1 MSEGDPT
8 LGYMFEGPV
17 GEVVS
22 LVEPAVPP
30 VPEDLL
36 PFDPMPSEQ
45 DFEDEQTRLWRMS
58 PAERFEAEFGLPA
71 TPEAVQILGN
81 RTEEAAAYAQE
92 VAVQADRMRTI
103 AEAHRV
109 TALLTAYE
117 ASMDDLAQRFGS
129 GFGLRTGLGAQAF
142 FRSFGLQTGGHP
154 NRVAHEVDTALV
166 LRDELPATWAVFQQG
181 QASWSR
187 VQTVV
192 REAGGLDR
200 EHRAAYDEKGAA
212 LVVSSTRLK
221 DDLRKTRER
230 LQDDTAA
237 RRARTTHERRRT
249 SLEPTADGGAA
260 LVLEGLAA
268 DWVPVHD
275 ALQRAAVAAHGVEG
289 ETRGIAQLRH
299 DIALDLLSEGLR
311 RPAEERDGVRVPQRK
326 AVDVTLVLTVPA
338 LAWLGRTKEQAQLGG
353 YGPIDLETA
362 KALAGQAKSFIRVLT
377 DPFTGARLAMG
388 QKVYSPPAD
397 LARWVRIRDG
407 RSRFPGSTIPAHLA
421 DVDHAREWQH
431 GGPTNA
437 DNLVTLDRP
446 SHNLKSA
453 GLFEEV
459 LLDSGATAWLD
470 AWRHRF
476 EDPPN
481 DPLDS
486 APPDLLHAA
495 PPPEEAC
502 PF

>member
-1 MSEGDPT
+1 V
-8 LGYMFEGPV
+8 FEGLIAEADPV
-17 GEVVS
+17 
-22 LVEPAVPP
+22 VESALPP

-36 PFDPMPSEQ
+36 ADPVPSDQ
-45 DFEDEQTRLWRMS
+45 DFQDEQTRLWRMS
-58 PAERFEAEFGLPA
+58 PADRFEAEFGVPA
-71 TPEAVQILGN
+71 VPEAIEVLGDL
-81 RTEEAAAYAQE
+81 TEEAAAYAQE

-117 ASMDDLAQRFGS
+117 VSMDDLAQRFGS
-129 GFGLRTGLGAQAF
+129 GFGLRMGLGASAF
-142 FRSFGLQTGGHP
+142 FRSFGLQTGAHP

-166 LRDELPATWAVFQQG
+166 LRDELPSTWAVFQHG
-181 QASWSR
+181 QASWTR

-192 REAGGLDR
+192 READGLDR
-200 EHRAAYDEKGAA
+200 EHRAAYDAA
-212 LVVSSTRLK
+212 AAVLVARSTRLK
-221 DDLRKTRER
+221 DDLRRTRER

-260 LVLEGLAA
+260 FVAEGLAA
-268 DWVPVHD
+268 DWVAVHD

-289 ETRGIAQLRH
+289 ETRGVAQLRH

-311 RPAEERDGVRVPQRK
+311 RPAEEHDGVRVSHRR

-338 LAWLGRTKEQAQLGG
+338 LAWLGRTTEQAQLGG

-362 KALAGQAKSFIRVLT
+362 KSLAAEAKSFLRVLT
-377 DPFTGARLAMG
+377 DPFTGARLAMDRRT
-388 QKVYSPPAD
+388 YSPPAD

-407 RSRFPGSTIPAHLA
+407 RARFPGSTRPAHLA

-431 GGPTNA
+431 GGPTDA
-437 DNLVTLDRP
+437 DNLVALDRS
-446 SHNLKSA
+446 SHLLKAA
-453 GLFEEV
+453 GLFEES
-459 LLDSGATAWLD
+459 LLDTGAVGGID

-476 EDPPN
+476 EDPPD
-481 DPLDS
+481 DPLDP
-486 APPDLLHAA
+486 APPERLPAG
-495 PPPEEAC
+495 PPGDVC